1 MRISRRLLHTT
12 ALALYLL
19 LTLGMT
25 WPLLRVFGEAIP
37 GDGFDGWQNYWN
49 LWWMKVA
56 LVDRVQ
62 SPYFTDLLFHPT
74 GVGLLFH
81 TLNPFNGLVTLP
93 VQLSGGLF
101 PAYNSVVLLSWVLG
115 GYGMF
120 LLVRWL
126 LGTAG
131 ETREPGSG
139 GTAPA
144 DVGKGSPRGSRLRSL
159 LHPLALAPF
168 LAGTIFTFAPF
179 HMAHLLGHMQLMS
192 LEWIP
197 FYVLYLL
204 RGLERVRGG
213 RPWRREALLAGL
225 FLTLVGLC
233 DWYYV
238 LYLLIF
244 TGAALLVGMVRP
256 SWLPGG
262 GDPELSE
269 PLGKRLRLL
278 LPPLVAG
285 GLFAVVLSPVLVP
298 MVREALRYRFMER
311 PVSDLY
317 ILSATLADFLIPNRL
332 HPLFRPESFAW
343 PGNQIAPVSERTIAI
358 GYTALL
364 LAGWAGLR
372 RWARSRF
379 WLWTAGL
386 FLLLALGPP
395 FQLFRLDWNDVPTAD
410 PGPSWTPYGILNRL
424 VPFMRISRS
433 VSRMAIM
440 VQFGVAVA
448 AAWGMVHWMRVR
460 SRSGLWGIL
469 ALALVLFEFWVAPF
483 PVSPPDTPEF
493 YTGLREA
500 PEPLAV
506 LNLPMEFDRP
516 GYLLYQTVHGKPLT
530 VAYIS
535 LDDPR
540 TYTERIPVLQHFRH
554 LGPDILDVDPVAVAS
569 TVLQDLE
576 VGWVVLDR
584 YKMPGGQT
592 REYTTRLAQAI
603 FAGQAPIYQ
612 DDRLTV
618 YRVATST
625 APRAYPVLGPEGWGP
640 LQTDAD
646 PPYREIGPG
655 PAALEIRHA
664 QGAWSVQLTVR
675 GTPGDRFL
683 VEVPGAPVPQAFPLD
698 GSSQTVRV
706 SLDPAPAGADGP
718 RTLVLWTEQASLAV
732 EAVRLIPME

>member
-1 MRISRRLLHTT
+1 MQTSRRLLHPT

-93 VQLSGGLF
+93 IQLSGGLF

-126 LGTAG
+126 LAAAHVG
-131 ETREPGSG
+131 ERSRGISG
-139 GTAPA
+139 
-144 DVGKGSPRGSRLRSL
+144 LRAL

-168 LAGTIFTFAPF
+168 LAGAIFTFAPF

-204 RGLERVRGG
+204 RGLARVRAGQ
-213 RPWRREALLAGL
+213 PWRRDALWAGL
-225 FLTLVGLC
+225 FLVLVGLC

-244 TGAALLVGMVRP
+244 TGSTLLLGMVQP
-256 SWLPGG
+256 SWLPSGG
-262 GDPELSE
+262 APGPCSS
-269 PLGKRLRLL
+269 GARLRLF

-285 GLFAVVLSPVLVP
+285 ALFAVVLSPVLVP
-298 MVREALRYRFMER
+298 MVQEALRYRFMER
-311 PVSDLY
+311 PASDLY
-317 ILSATLADFLIPNRL
+317 ILSATLVDFLIPNRL

-343 PGNQIAPVSERTIAI
+343 PGNQIAPVSERTLAI

-372 RWARSRF
+372 RWSRSRF

-386 FLLLALGPP
+386 FLLLALGPA
-395 FQLFRLDWNDVPTAD
+395 FELFRLDWNDVPTAD
-410 PGPSWTPYGILNRL
+410 PGPSWTPYGVLNRL

-433 VSRMAIM
+433 VSRMALM

-448 AAWGMVHWMRVR
+448 AAWGMAHAMRGR
-460 SRSGLWGIL
+460 ARSGLGGIL

-483 PVSPPDTPEF
+483 PISPPDTPTF
-493 YTGLREA
+493 YAGLREA
-500 PEPLAV
+500 PERLAV
-506 LNLPMEFDRP
+506 LNLPMNFDRP

-535 LDDPR
+535 RDDPR

-554 LGPDILDVDPVAVAS
+554 LGPDILDVDPVTVAP
-569 TVLQDLE
+569 TVFRDLE

-584 YKMPGGQT
+584 YKMPGGRE
-592 REYTTRLAQAI
+592 REYTTQLAQAI
-603 FAGQAPIYQ
+603 FAGQLPIYQ

-618 YRVATST
+618 YRVATP
-625 APRAYPVLGPEGWGP
+625 ARPRAYPLLGPEGWGP
-640 LQTDAD
+640 LRTDGD
-646 PPYREIGPG
+646 GPYRAIGTG
-655 PAALEIRHA
+655 PAVLEIRHL
-664 QGAWSVQLTVR
+664 QGPSAVQITVR
-675 GTPGDRFL
+675 GTSGDRLL
-683 VEVPGAPVPQAFPLD
+683 VELPGVARPQAFPMD
-698 GSSQTVRV
+698 GSPQTVEI
-706 SLDPAPAGADGP
+706 LLAPSMAPSGP
-718 RTLVLWTEQASLAV
+718 GSVALTLRAAQGPLAV
-732 EAVRLIPME
+732 MAVRVVPMAAQE